1 MYLNLINQY
10 VCTTVLYRFVVTYA
24 NSSSTD
30 YSCKYKIPRCSIH
43 RENSTYLQLSKIP
56 HRRSSPRINVHVPAI
71 SRGSSFQRQQRRL
84 CTSARRPAA
93 WTNASRR
100 RYLADRISTVVCR
113 SKEGPAGPL
122 DPVGK
127 GTRSTEQREDDR
139 AKNGPRFPIGQIV
152 NNASP
157 LVAREISRSARHYHV
172 NIASTVVPEGE
183 RESTPFN
190 RVDTPSIHYSMGA
203 NVIWRRSGGF
213 VRERLSCDE
222 IRRSPLVIQLAR
234 HCPMILDRPPIHR
247 FNAVERHVWQTPP
260 LCPPSSTLSIVVT
273 IVVAGPPWWLVS
285 SQIPRRRYTD
295 DKWHAGRSISLSS
308 S

>member
-30 YSCKYKIPRCSIH
+30 YSYNYLI
-43 RENSTYLQLSKIP
+43 YLQLSKIP

-172 NIASTVVPEGE
+172 NIVSTVVPEGE
-183 RESTPFN
+183 REHP
-190 RVDTPSIHYSMGA
+190 VQQGWHPLDTLFH
-203 NVIWRRSGGF
+203 
-213 VRERLSCDE
+213 
-222 IRRSPLVIQLAR
+222 
-234 HCPMILDRPPIHR
+234 
-247 FNAVERHVWQTPP
+247 
-260 LCPPSSTLSIVVT
+260 
-273 IVVAGPPWWLVS
+273 
-285 SQIPRRRYTD
+285 
-295 DKWHAGRSISLSS
+295 GR
-308 S
+308 